1 MRITYPT
8 GISSR
13 VVCEYLAR
21 QLYTPLPPI
30 QPLARQKYWKISLR
44 VVEPK
49 IPALCDFKASKDYK
63 KARQVKDPSELFL

>member
-30 QPLARQKYWKISLR
+30 QLLLRTNSPERSDRLDRNFETNFERYDPLGK
-44 VVEPK
+44 E
-49 IPALCDFKASKDYK
+49 
-63 KARQVKDPSELFL
+63 